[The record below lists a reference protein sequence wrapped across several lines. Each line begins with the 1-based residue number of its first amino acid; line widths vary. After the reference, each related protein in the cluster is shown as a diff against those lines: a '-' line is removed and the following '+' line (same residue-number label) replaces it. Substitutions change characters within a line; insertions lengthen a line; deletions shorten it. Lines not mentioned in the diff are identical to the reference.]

1 MVTRKRKADHQGAFS
16 GNRVERAIIDIGSN
30 TVRLVLY
37 GGSPRAPVVLFN
49 EKVAARLGREIA
61 ETGRLADEAVE
72 LALRGLRRYAL
83 LLDDLK
89 IEKIDVVATA
99 AARDASNGE
108 EFLDQVRALGF
119 APRLL
124 AGREEARISAMGILG
139 AFPGAKGIVAD
150 LGGGSL
156 ELIEVDGQDTGKG
169 ITLPLGTLRL
179 PEYTAADVS
188 ATKAKLRPV
197 LDRAVWAEDAG
208 GTLYLVGGT
217 WRAMAV
223 YAMIGQEYPLTDPHG
238 FMLEYADAKS
248 LAKTIAQSAPDDLA
262 AITRIST
269 MRSASL
275 PNAGILLSALLT
287 KMRPERIVFSS
298 WGLREGVLFDEL
310 EEYARA
316 QDPLLA
322 GVGEFAALRGTPPLL
337 ATRVA
342 GWTAQATPQQTIK
355 QRGIQ
360 KQGSAA
366 GDLRTERIREAA
378 TMLCLAAMQI
388 EPNLRVE
395 LAIDWALHKRW
406 IDLDPAGRAMIAATV
421 CGNGNQLDLPAALY
435 ELASDEQLEE
445 ALCWGLAI
453 RLCRRLGGRSTKL
466 FQLSSLTIESGKLV
480 LSIEASHADLFGL
493 PTEKD
498 MALLAERLGLEPDMR
513 IVH

>member
-1 MVTRKRKADHQGAFS
+1 MTRKRKADHQGAFS
-16 GNRVERAIIDIGSN
+16 GNRVDRAIIDIGSN

-49 EKVAARLGREIA
+49 EKVAARLGRDIA
-61 ETGRLADEAVE
+61 ETGRLADDAAE

-89 IEKIDVVATA
+89 IDKIDVVATA
-99 AARDASNGE
+99 AVREASNGE
-108 EFLDQVRALGF
+108 EFLDRVRALGF

-139 AFPGAKGIVAD
+139 AFPGAAGIVAD

-156 ELIEVDGQDTGKG
+156 ELIEVDGQGTGKG

-179 PEYTAADVS
+179 PEYATGDVPG
-188 ATKAKLRPV
+188 TKARLRQV
-197 LDRAVWAEDAG
+197 LGRAGWAGDAR

-223 YAMIGQEYPLTDPHG
+223 FAMIERDYPLTDPHG
-238 FMLEYADAKS
+238 FTLEYADAKS
-248 LAKTIAQSAPDDLA
+248 LGKTIAQSAPDDLA
-262 AITRIST
+262 AMTRISA

-275 PNAGILLSALLT
+275 PGAGILLLALLKT
-287 KMRPERIVFSS
+287 IRPERIIFSS
-298 WGLREGVLFDEL
+298 WGLREGVLFDDL
-310 EEYARA
+310 EAYVRA

-337 ATRVA
+337 AARVA
-342 GWTAQATPQQTIK
+342 GWTAQAIPPRRAI
-355 QRGIQ
+355 
-360 KQGSAA
+360 A
-366 GDLRTERIREAA
+366 GALNTERLREAA

-435 ELASDEQLEE
+435 ALASEEQLER

-466 FQLSSLTIESGKLV
+466 FQLSSLTIESGTLL

-498 MALLAERLGLEPDMR
+498 MALLAGRLGLEPEMR
-513 IVH
+513 IVR

>member
-89 IEKIDVVATA
+89 IKKIDVVATA
-99 AARDASNGE
+99 AAREASNGE

-139 AFPGAKGIVAD
+139 AFPGARGIVAD

-156 ELIEVDGQDTGKG
+156 ELIEVDGQSREARTGKG

-179 PEYTAADVS
+179 PEYAGADVS

-197 LDRAVWAEDAG
+197 LDRAVWADGAG

-223 YAMIGQEYPLTDPHG
+223 YAMIRRDYPLTDPHG
-238 FMLEYADAKS
+238 FTLEYADAKS

-275 PNAGILLSALLT
+275 PNAGILLSALLK
-287 KMRPERIVFSS
+287 KMRPERIIFSS

-310 EEYARA
+310 EDYARA

-342 GWTAQATPQQTIK
+342 GWTAQATPHH
-355 QRGIQ
+355 GNPD
-360 KQGSAA
+360 QGTTT

-435 ELASDEQLEE
+435 ELASEEQLEE

-480 LSIEASHADLFGL
+480 LSVEASHADLFGL

-498 MALLAERLGLEPDMR
+498 MALLAGRLGLEPDMR